1 MLYTTSLNVVIM
13 NDLTYFVYVLFKEII
28 KFILKVLLNQ
38 PYNKMTFKIN
48 IVSNKPI
55 PELEVHNGRLDKNN
69 LELN

>member
-1 MLYTTSLNVVIM
+1 M

-28 KFILKVLLNQ
+28 KFILQVQLNQ
-38 PYNKMTFKIN
+38 PYNKIN

>member
-1 MLYTTSLNVVIM
+1 M

-28 KFILKVLLNQ
+28 KFILQVQLNQ

-48 IVSNKPI
+48 TVSNKPI